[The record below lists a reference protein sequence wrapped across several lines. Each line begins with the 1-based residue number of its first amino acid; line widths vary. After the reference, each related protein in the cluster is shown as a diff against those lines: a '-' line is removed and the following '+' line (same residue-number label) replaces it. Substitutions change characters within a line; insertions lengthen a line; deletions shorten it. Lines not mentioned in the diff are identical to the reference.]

1 MAKKSEVN
9 LISSIP
15 HWLPHKS
22 NSSFYLCCSRC
33 KEKSTPEGSEYLYGK
48 PLMALFGHR
57 KLCRL
62 AMSFPKV
69 LDVAA
74 GAYKPWT
81 AWV

>member
-1 MAKKSEVN
+1 
-9 LISSIP
+9 
-15 HWLPHKS
+15 
-22 NSSFYLCCSRC
+22 
-33 KEKSTPEGSEYLYGK
+33 
-48 PLMALFGHR
+48 MALFGHR

-81 AWV
+81 AWLSWMGGLECDCVIEQDRAAG

>member
-1 MAKKSEVN
+1 MAAASSSSEQGQ
-9 LISSIP
+9 S
-15 HWLPHKS
+15 
-22 NSSFYLCCSRC
+22 
-33 KEKSTPEGSEYLYGK
+33 PEGSEYLYAK